1 MFKFSFFISLYMLK
15 SYKDDNVTEKVTI
28 GLKIFH
34 FRRDIDVSSKEMC

>member
-15 SYKDDNVTEKVTI
+15 SYNDDNIIEKLTI

-34 FRRDIDVSSKEMC
+34 FRRDIDVLSKEMC